1 MPAIATGLA
10 VKAFPRGGVIPMSVP
25 WSIPVGPSASTVRRQ
40 NACTIQTT
48 NAMQSMWISRA
59 AELVTVGRR
68 PAQRSERPELF
79 KFGLAEL
86 LVNRLPVLYFYI
98 TINMLDASRLACVLV

>member
-10 VKAFPRGGVIPMSVP
+10 VKAFLRGGAIPMSVP
-25 WSIPVGPSASTVRRQ
+25 WSIPVEPSASTVRRQ
-40 NACTIQTT
+40 NACTIRTT